1 MHVAA
6 INQLTNKVAGTR
18 LVNFQASA
26 AKLLIAD
33 LLWPPTELPGKL
45 GRASAT
51 YKCDGIY
58 EVTFKISNFVI
69 LKRLQVTIIYMFN
82 IYILTLKMDP
92 NSKCN

>member
-33 LLWPPTELPGKL
+33 LV
-45 GRASAT
+45 RHRQNYQASWAEHQRSI
-51 YKCDGIY
+51 K
-58 EVTFKISNFVI
+58 V
-69 LKRLQVTIIYMFN
+69 
-82 IYILTLKMDP
+82 
-92 NSKCN
+92 